1 MLSNSD
7 RVQIL
12 SESLPFIQKFA
23 GKIFVIKYGG
33 AAMTNGQLK
42 KKVIDDLLLLS
53 YIGIRPILVHGGG
66 PMINHWLKK
75 INIEPKFH
83 NGIRVTDRDT
93 MEVVEMVLVGKVNKD
108 LVTLL
113 NKKCS
118 VAIGLSGQ
126 DGNLITAS
134 RLFDSQ
140 DNLIGKVDRINVKI
154 LHLLLDQGY
163 IPVIASVAND
173 DSGQAYNINA
183 DTVAGAVASSLKAEK
198 LILLTDTAGIMYDT
212 NDINTLIKS
221 LRVDEIEELIQK
233 KIISG
238 GMIPKV
244 KCGIKALQE
253 NVNSVHIIDGR
264 IEHAM
269 LLEILTLDGIGSMLS
284 L

>member
-7 RVQIL
+7 RMQIL

-113 NKKCS
+113 NKKRS

-134 RLFDSQ
+134 RLFGSK

-173 DSGQAYNINA
+173 YSGQAYNINA

-212 NDINTLIKS
+212 NDIDTLIKS

-269 LLEILTLDGIGSMLS
+269 LLEILTVDGIGSMLS